1 MGLNEEDRGMLEKI
15 IDATIKV
22 IPEMMV
28 VARANKKRMLID
40 AEFDFVYGEAFGR
53 CNGGFIMYYTIT
65 HDKPA
70 TPDERNEVWDIIE
83 KRAQELRE
91 AVFKTG

>member
-1 MGLNEEDRGMLEKI
+1 MGLSEEDRGMLEKI
-15 IDATIKV
+15 IDTTIKV

-53 CNGGFIMYYTIT
+53 CDGAFTMYYTIT

-70 TPDERNEVWDIIE
+70 TPDEMNEVTDLIE
-83 KRAQELRE
+83 RRAQELRE
-91 AVFKTG
+91 AIFKTG

>member
-1 MGLNEEDRGMLEKI
+1 MGLSLEDRGMLEKM
-15 IDATIKV
+15 IDTTIKV

-28 VARANKKRMLID
+28 VARANKTKMLID
-40 AEFDFVYGEAFGR
+40 AEFDFVYGEACGR
-53 CNGGFIMYYTIT
+53 CDGAFTMYFSIT
-65 HDKPA
+65 HDKLA